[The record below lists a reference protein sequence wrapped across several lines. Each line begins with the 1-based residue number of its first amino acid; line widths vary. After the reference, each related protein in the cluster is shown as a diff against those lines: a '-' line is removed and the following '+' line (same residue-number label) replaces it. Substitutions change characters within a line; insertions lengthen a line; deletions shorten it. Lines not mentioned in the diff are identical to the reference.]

1 MKEISRLRMKFM
13 LYNMV
18 IVTVVIGAAFFAAV
32 FLVKNRIMEESN
44 SLLSRAAAEET
55 GALIFEVSPH
65 VRVPYFTV
73 LVDRDGVVF
82 LNEGAYNSF
91 PDQEFLERIVGMGVS
106 GVKDTGNLEEYHL
119 RYLRISHPLGYK
131 IAFVDTSY
139 EDSIGGSLLR
149 TSVLICAVIWLC
161 FLVLSYF
168 FSKWAV
174 RPVEESIR
182 MQKQFVADASHEL
195 KTPLTVIMANTELL
209 EERCTGIGPEVD
221 KWLHNVHQES
231 IGMRSLVEDL
241 LLLAKS
247 EVLLQNRSKKEKCGL
262 SDLVMEGILTFE
274 PVFYQNEKNLEYEI
288 AEDIEIKGD
297 PEQIRQLVKIF
308 LDNAVKYSAPHG
320 KVLVVL
326 ERISK
331 RKARLWVKS
340 EGEAIPK
347 DKRKAVFRRFYRG
360 DAARSGQSGY
370 GLGLAIAQGIAGN
383 HKAGIGV
390 EYLDGMNCFYVEFK
404 IMNSSGRV

>member
-1 MKEISRLRMKFM
+1 MKEIVRLRIKFM
-13 LYNMV
+13 LYNMI
-18 IVTVVIGAAFFAAV
+18 IVTVVIGAAFFAAA

-44 SLLSRAAAEET
+44 SLLSRAAEEET
-55 GALIFEVSPH
+55 GALIFEVSPQ

-73 LVDRDGVVF
+73 VVDQDGMVF

-91 PDQEFLERIVGMGVS
+91 PDQHFLEQIAKMGLT
-106 GVKDTGNLEEYHL
+106 GVNDRGDLEEYHL
-119 RYLRISHPLGYK
+119 RYLRISHPLGFK

-139 EDSIGGSLLR
+139 EDSISSSLLR
-149 TSVLICAVIWLC
+149 TSVMICGAIWVC
-161 FLVLSYF
+161 FLILSYF

-174 RPVEESIR
+174 RPVEESVR

-209 EERCTGIGPEVD
+209 EEQCTGISPDVD

-247 EVLLQNRSKKEKCGL
+247 EVLLQNPCVKEKCSL

-274 PVFYQNEKNLEYEI
+274 PVFYQNEKNLDYEI
-288 AEDIEIKGD
+288 ADDIQMKGN
-297 PEQIRQLVKIF
+297 PEQIRQLMKIF
-308 LDNAVKYSAPHG
+308 LDNAVKYSSPHG
-320 KVLVVL
+320 NTEVVL
-326 ERISK
+326 ERFSK

-340 EGEAIPK
+340 EGTAIPK
-347 DKRKAVFRRFYRG
+347 DRRKAVFRRFYRG
-360 DAARSGQSGY
+360 DEARSGQGGY
-370 GLGLAIAQGIAGN
+370 GLGLAIAQGIARN
-383 HKAGIGV
+383 HRAGIGV
-390 EYLDGMNCFYVEFK
+390 EYMDGMNCFYVDFK
-404 IMNSSGRV
+404 IVVSQ